1 MHSICGHDMSGEH
14 HRRPHDRTYVLFGM
28 YGDGMIHIP
37 SGVSLAQVNSTTTS
51 MERLPDDPQQQFP
64 TVRPPAI
71 SATLAQQQYTRT
83 MRDRISQE
91 LSEVTRRLALI
102 TTSDPR
108 LEKVVRLRAGSF
120 TGSDDERL
128 ELIAVSERPAIQPKI
143 ERLQELKG
151 QITRLQADLESL
163 SGREVTRLQQGRG
176 GIPRVDRTVQP
187 GHKVPDAVYKVL
199 YYLEARRIQRG
210 RAQQARQGTFHQ
222 ATARDWRRYLY
233 RMVRQRVFFYL
244 KAKQAQRE
252 RAIERQQ
259 RGEEHAEDSDDDLTL
274 WNRQDQLAEIA
285 VNPITGH
292 IREPKKNRGN
302 VEYKRRKRRAKKS
315 RKSRGMQKL
324 CSKLQ
329 HHHHRRGQHQKHH
342 RLCDRNFLQRRQILT
357 FMSMKT
363 LIFMSM
369 RILIYISETL
379 TRYEEEE
386 ERLRTIANPQE
397 WKNLEYVSLQ
407 MKRRE
412 RRFLKLK
419 KLMYHPKQQ
428 ALAYS
433 LSSFLSP
440 SPGGELGKHVLLE

>member
-1 MHSICGHDMSGEH
+1 MLFNHSICGHDMIGEH
-14 HRRPHDRTYVLFGM
+14 HRQHHDHTIIAHSTDM

-51 MERLPDDPQQQFP
+51 MERLPDDALTQYP

-71 SATLAQQQYTRT
+71 SATRAQQQYTRT
-83 MRDRISQE
+83 MRDRIHHE
-91 LSEVTRRLALI
+91 LSDVTRRLTLI

-108 LEKVVRLRAGSF
+108 SEKVVRLRAGSF

-176 GIPRVDRTVQP
+176 GIPRVDQTVQP

-199 YYLEARRIQRG
+199 YYLEARRIQRC
-210 RAQQARQGTFHQ
+210 RALQARQGTFHQ

-252 RAIERQQ
+252 RAAGRQQ

-274 WNRQDQLAEIA
+274 WNRQDQMAEMA
-285 VNPITGH
+285 ANPITGH
-292 IREPKKNRGN
+292 LREPKKNRGN
-302 VEYKRRKRRAKKS
+302 IEYKRRKRLAKKA

-324 CSKLQ
+324 PRAKLQ
-329 HHHHRRGQHQKHH
+329 HHNHRRDQHQKHH
-342 RLCDRNFLQRRQILT
+342 HL
-357 FMSMKT
+357 
-363 LIFMSM
+363 
-369 RILIYISETL
+369 
-379 TRYEEEE
+379 
-386 ERLRTIANPQE
+386 
-397 WKNLEYVSLQ
+397 
-407 MKRRE
+407 
-412 RRFLKLK
+412 
-419 KLMYHPKQQ
+419 
-428 ALAYS
+428 
-433 LSSFLSP
+433 
-440 SPGGELGKHVLLE
+440 